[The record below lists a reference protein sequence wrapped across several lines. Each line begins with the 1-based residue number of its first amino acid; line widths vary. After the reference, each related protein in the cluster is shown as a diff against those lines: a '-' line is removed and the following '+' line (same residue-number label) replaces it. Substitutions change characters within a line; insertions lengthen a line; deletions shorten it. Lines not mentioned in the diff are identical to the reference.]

1 MKEVSVRYPADSSA
15 VYEFEISDGLC
26 ALCRGLAYSTGTDI
40 GKIYSGGVDMA
51 VKLNIEPSFRTLILY
66 LNKKYS
72 QEMRDL
78 REDIK
83 EDI

>member
-1 MKEVSVRYPADSSA
+1 MIQEIVQGVDSTGKEH
-15 VYEFEISDGLC
+15 EFEISDGLL

-51 VKLNIEPSFRTLILY
+51 VKLNIEPSFRTLVLY
-66 LNKKYS
+66 LNEKYPE
-72 QEMRDL
+72 EMKGL
-78 REDIK
+78 REDIR